1 MEGKT
6 GRTKGKENTCRTV
19 GITKALADSGHST
32 ARKGFFYFFALK
44 FGYST
49 ETKNPNASPIRKVF
63 GLFVCGRND
72 RIRTCDI
79 VVPNHARYQ
88 LRYIPILFFY
98 RLGGGVLSV
107 FLSAQ
112 SLVWKKAPPGVQMSA
127 RTPRLLTVLADL
139 YARAFARTVRC
150 FSLFLG

>member
-32 ARKGFFYFFALK
+32 ACKGFFYFFALK

-63 GLFVCGRND
+63 GLFVCVF
-72 RIRTCDI
+72 I
-79 VVPNHARYQ
+79 VQKGY
-88 LRYIPILFFY
+88 LT
-98 RLGGGVLSV
+98 
-107 FLSAQ
+107 
-112 SLVWKKAPPGVQMSA
+112 KAPYNPCNLH
-127 RTPRLLTVLADL
+127 PKL
-139 YARAFARTVRC
+139 YKQ
-150 FSLFLG
+150 L